1 MSLLQKRSQILF
13 VTFLILYLNTSLKK
27 EVIILDKNLTI
38 G

>member
-13 VTFLILYLNTSLKK
+13 VTFLIIDLKSLKK
-27 EVIILDKNLTI
+27 DDILLDKNLTL